1 VGVMAKTGAR
11 VVKDVNRI
19 PKALHQLNRMQA
31 RQVKV
36 GIFDDAPKL
45 VAIGAMN
52 EFGADI
58 PVDAELHRKLRM
70 LAREHGAPTET
81 LPKEGERLRIPERSF
96 LRATFDEHEDE
107 VVDAAPEHIVAM
119 MEGEKDAYEAAQG
132 IGRVLQEAVIERV
145 ARGTDFAPN
154 DPFTIVLKGHARPL
168 IGKTG
173 VLETT
178 QGIRL
183 RVVKRE

>member
-1 VGVMAKTGAR
+1 MAKSGGR
-11 VVKDVNRI
+11 VIKDTNRI
-19 PKALHQLNRMQA
+19 PRALHQLNRMQT
-31 RQVKV
+31 RKVKV

-45 VAIGAMN
+45 VSIGAMN
-52 EFGADI
+52 EFGVDI

-96 LRATFDEHEDE
+96 LRATMDEKQDDI
-107 VVDAAPEHIVAM
+107 VDAAPEEIAGM
-119 MEGEKDAYEAAQG
+119 MLGEKDAYQAMLALGKELQG
-132 IGRVLQEAVIERV
+132 AVIERI
-145 ARGTDFAPN
+145 RQGTDLAPN
-154 DPFTIVLKGHARPL
+154 DPFTVALKGHDRPL

-178 QGIRL
+178 QGIRV

>member
-1 VGVMAKTGAR
+1 MAKSGAR

-45 VAIGAMN
+45 VSIGAMN
-52 EFGADI
+52 EFGIDI
-58 PVDAELHRKLRM
+58 PVDAELHRKLRV
-70 LAREHGAPTET
+70 LAREHGAPTDT

-96 LRATFDEHEDE
+96 LRAALDEHQDDI
-107 VVDAAPEHIVAM
+107 VDAAPEHITAM
-119 MEGEKDAYEAAQG
+119 MKGEKDAYQAAQA

-154 DPFTIVLKGHARPL
+154 DPFTVALKGHDRPL

>member
-1 VGVMAKTGAR
+1 MAGGGPK
-11 VVKDVNRI
+11 VVKDVNKI
-19 PKALHQLNRMQA
+19 PKALAQLNQLRI

-52 EFGADI
+52 EFGTDI

-70 LAREHGAPTET
+70 LAREHGAPTDT

-96 LRATFDEHEDE
+96 LRTTFDEHEDE
-107 VVDAAPEHIVAM
+107 VVDAAPENIVAM
-119 MEGEKDAYEAAQG
+119 MEGEKDAYEAARG
-132 IGRVLQEAVIERV
+132 IGRMLQEAVIERV
-145 ARGTDFAPN
+145 ASGESFEPN
-154 DPFTIVLKGHARPL
+154 DPFTVALKGHARPL

-183 RVVKRE
+183 RVVRR

>member
-1 VGVMAKTGAR
+1 MAKTGAR

-52 EFGADI
+52 EFGTDI

-70 LAREHGAPTET
+70 LAREHGAPTDT
-81 LPKEGERLRIPERSF
+81 LPKEGGRLRIPERSF
-96 LRATFDEHEDE
+96 LRSTADEKADDITQVSEGE
-107 VVDAAPEHIVAM
+107 VTEM
-119 MEGEKDAYEAAQG
+119 MLGEKDAYEAMRKV
-132 IGRVLQEAVIERV
+132 GRELQDAVIDKV

-154 DPFTIVLKGHARPL
+154 DPFTIALKGHAHPL

-173 VLETT
+173 VLETP

-183 RVVKRE
+183 RVVRRA

>member
-1 VGVMAKTGAR
+1 MAGGGAK
-11 VVKDVNRI
+11 VVKDVNKI
-19 PKALHQLNRMQA
+19 PKALTRLNQLNTRQA
-31 RQVKV
+31 KI

-45 VAIGAMN
+45 VTIGAMN
-52 EFGADI
+52 EFGINI
-58 PVDAELHRKLRM
+58 PVNAALHRRLRA
-70 LAREHGAPTET
+70 LAREYDAPTDT
-81 LPKEGERLRIPERSF
+81 LPKEGEQLRIPERSF

-119 MEGEKDAYEAAQG
+119 MEGEKDAYEAAQS
-132 IGRVLQEAVIERV
+132 IGRALQEAVTERV
-145 ARGTDFAPN
+145 ASGESFEPN
-154 DPFTIVLKGHARPL
+154 DPFTIALKGHARPL

-183 RVVKRE
+183 RVVRKS

>member
-1 VGVMAKTGAR
+1 MAGGGPK
-11 VVKDVNRI
+11 VVKDVNKI
-19 PKALHQLNRMQA
+19 PKALAQLNRLKI

-52 EFGADI
+52 EFGTDI
-58 PVDAELHRKLRM
+58 PVDAKLHRKLRM
-70 LAREHGAPTET
+70 LAREHGAPTNT

-96 LRATFDEHEDE
+96 LRATLDEREDDVAE
-107 VVDAAPEHIVAM
+107 AAPEHIVAM

-145 ARGTDFAPN
+145 ASGESFEPN
-154 DPFTIVLKGHARPL
+154 DPFTIALKGHARPL

-183 RVVKRE
+183 RVVKRS

>member
-1 VGVMAKTGAR
+1 MAGGGPK
-11 VVKDVNRI
+11 VVKDVNKI
-19 PKALHQLNRMQA
+19 PKALAQLNQLKI

-52 EFGADI
+52 EFGTDI

-70 LAREHGAPTET
+70 LAREHGAPTNT

-96 LRATFDEHEDE
+96 LRATFDEHEDD

-119 MEGEKDAYEAAQG
+119 MEGEKDAYETAQG

-183 RVVKRE
+183 RVVRRQ

>member
-1 VGVMAKTGAR
+1 
-11 VVKDVNRI
+11 
-19 PKALHQLNRMQA
+19 Q
-31 RQVKV
+31 
-36 GIFDDAPKL
+36 
-45 VAIGAMN
+45 
-52 EFGADI
+52 
-58 PVDAELHRKLRM
+58 M

-81 LPKEGERLRIPERSF
+81 LPKEGEPLRIPERSF
-96 LRATFDEHEDE
+96 LRATVDEH
-107 VVDAAPEHIVAM
+107 VDDVLDAVPEHIATM
-119 MEGEKDAYEAAQG
+119 MEGEKDASDAAQR
-132 IGRVLQEAVIERV
+132 IGRVLQEAIIERV

>member
-1 VGVMAKTGAR
+1 MAGGGPK
-11 VVKDVNRI
+11 VVKDVNKI
-19 PKALHQLNRMQA
+19 PKALAQLNQLKI

-52 EFGADI
+52 EFGTDI
-58 PVDAELHRKLRM
+58 PVDAELHRKLRV
-70 LAREHGAPTET
+70 LAREHGAPTDT

-96 LRATFDEHEDE
+96 LRATMDEKEDD
-107 VVDAAPEHIVAM
+107 VVAAAPKEIARTM
-119 MEGEKDAYEAAQG
+119 LGEKDAYEAMIALG
-132 IGRVLQEAVIERV
+132 KELQEAVIERIRTG
-145 ARGTDFAPN
+145 ADLAPN
-154 DPFTIVLKGHARPL
+154 DPFTVALKGHARPL

-183 RVVKRE
+183 RVVRRS

>member
-1 VGVMAKTGAR
+1 MAGGGPK
-11 VVKDVNRI
+11 VVKDVNKI
-19 PKALHQLNRMQA
+19 SKALAQLNQLKI

-45 VAIGAMN
+45 VAIGVMN
-52 EFGADI
+52 EFGTNI
-58 PVDAELHRKLRM
+58 PVNAELHRKLRL
-70 LAREHGAPTET
+70 LAREYGAPTDT

-96 LRATFDEHEDE
+96 LRAALDEHQDDIVE
-107 VVDAAPEHIVAM
+107 AAPEHITAM
-119 MEGEKDAYEAAQG
+119 MKGEKDAYQAAQA

-154 DPFTIVLKGHARPL
+154 DPFTIALKGHARPL

-183 RVVKRE
+183 RVVRRQ

>member
-1 VGVMAKTGAR
+1 MGNGGAR
-11 VVKDVNRI
+11 VVTDVNRI
-19 PKALHQLNRMQA
+19 PKVLAQLNRLKA
-31 RQVKV
+31 RKVEV
-36 GIFDDAPKL
+36 GIFEDAPSL
-45 VAIGAMN
+45 VNIAAMN
-52 EFGADI
+52 EFGVDV
-58 PVDAELHRKLRM
+58 PVDAKVHRHLRM

-81 LPKEGERLRIPERSF
+81 LPREGERLRIPERSF
-96 LRATFDEHEDE
+96 LRATLDEREDDVAE
-107 VVDAAPEHIVAM
+107 AAPEHIAAM
-119 MEGEKDAYEAAQG
+119 MEGETDAYQAAQA

-154 DPFTIVLKGHARPL
+154 DPFTIALKGHARPL

-183 RVVKRE
+183 RVVRRQ